1 VLTHKEALELIL
13 KRIDYN
19 AGHCGSMEAISN
31 LVPHWVLRLANESL
45 EEPTSDVEQDELDDE
60 VPYHPNESQE

>member
-1 VLTHKEALELIL
+1 MLTHKEALQMVLQ
-13 KRIDYN
+13 RIDYN

-45 EEPTSDVEQDELDDE
+45 EPTSDIDDDPPDEE

>member
-19 AGHCGSMEAISN
+19 AGHCGSMEAICN

-45 EEPTSDVEQDELDDE
+45 EEPTSDVEDDS
-60 VPYHPNESQE
+60 PDDDPADIA

>member
-1 VLTHKEALELIL
+1 VLTHKEALQMVLQ
-13 KRIDYN
+13 RIDYN

-45 EEPTSDVEQDELDDE
+45 EEPASDVEQDALCDDDD
-60 VPYHPNESQE
+60 PADIA